1 MYIIIRN
8 IIRNKKQ
15 SLITMLI
22 CVLFVELVTIYLGN
36 MQSNR
41 NQLNHLSETIP
52 VQCQITNLNGTKS
65 TGIWIDETLSGKL
78 IASGQIKDAAYGIQM
93 LAGIGDFPAEDWGHN
108 ATLSV
113 EGINCMEAVP
123 GLAPESVSLDV
134 TKEDFWGTADSG
146 CIVRDALMEQNRWEI
161 GEEIPVNLYY
171 YEYDDEKGICC
182 CPLETLKITIVGK
195 MNHASSSVDA
205 VLPDILLPIG
215 LLKECFARNQIPLNP
230 SFFSFS
236 VANPLMINDFKSE
249 MKSLGLMEV
258 NAMADDSYEG
268 CALTVRDTAYI
279 AMAEKLQR
287 IIQIFER
294 FRGLVFLTIAGVAY
308 IVSTLLTESRKQEF
322 ALMRALGGSAVKCM
336 RYLLAEQLCLVFM
349 SLLIGDSICLLLWNA
364 GTVFSSDAMLVASY
378 LAGCTAALFRFGKT
392 SPMQLLLGIG

>member
-78 IASGQIKDAAYGIQM
+78 IVSGQIKDAAYGIQM
-93 LAGIGDFPAEDWGHN
+93 LAGIGDFPAEDWGQN

-123 GLAPESVSLDV
+123 GLTPENLSLDV
-134 TKEDFWGTADSG
+134 TKEDLFGTADSG
-146 CIVRDALMEQNRWEI
+146 CIVSDALMEQNRWEI

-171 YEYDDEKGICC
+171 YEYDDEKGIHC

-195 MNHASSSVDA
+195 
-205 VLPDILLPIG
+205 IG
-215 LLKECFARNQIPLNP
+215 ATG
-230 SFFSFS
+230 
-236 VANPLMINDFKSE
+236 A
-249 MKSLGLMEV
+249 
-258 NAMADDSYEG
+258 
-268 CALTVRDTAYI
+268 
-279 AMAEKLQR
+279 
-287 IIQIFER
+287 
-294 FRGLVFLTIAGVAY
+294 
-308 IVSTLLTESRKQEF
+308 
-322 ALMRALGGSAVKCM
+322 
-336 RYLLAEQLCLVFM
+336 
-349 SLLIGDSICLLLWNA
+349 
-364 GTVFSSDAMLVASY
+364 
-378 LAGCTAALFRFGKT
+378 
-392 SPMQLLLGIG
+392 